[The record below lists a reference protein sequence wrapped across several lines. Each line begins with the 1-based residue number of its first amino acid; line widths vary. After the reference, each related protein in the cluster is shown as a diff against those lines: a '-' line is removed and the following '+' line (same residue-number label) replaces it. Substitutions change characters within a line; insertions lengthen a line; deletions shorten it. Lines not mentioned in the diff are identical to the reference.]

1 MQIHQ
6 DQTPIFS
13 KFNNEF
19 WYFRQFSIEISWP
32 QMLSCET
39 FELYI
44 KNKNKNKEK
53 RKKEKQ
59 ESSQSNLN
67 PISIILGITKIENK
81 NCLISTIIGCR
92 YCCRYAHYWQIQTR
106 TILLSPRLLICTRP
120 TKPSVPLPLEL
131 GLRNMRALDLISV

>member
-39 FELYI
+39 FEF
-44 KNKNKNKEK
+44 
-53 RKKEKQ
+53 KKKLKKKKKKKKKKQ
-59 ESSQSNLN
+59 ESS
-67 PISIILGITKIENK
+67 
-81 NCLISTIIGCR
+81 
-92 YCCRYAHYWQIQTR
+92 
-106 TILLSPRLLICTRP
+106 
-120 TKPSVPLPLEL
+120 
-131 GLRNMRALDLISV
+131 

>member
-39 FELYI
+39 FEFKKKLKKKEEEEEEEARVILVKSKSNFHYFGY
-44 KNKNKNKEK
+44 NKN
-53 RKKEKQ
+53 RK
-59 ESSQSNLN
+59 
-67 PISIILGITKIENK
+67 
-81 NCLISTIIGCR
+81 
-92 YCCRYAHYWQIQTR
+92 
-106 TILLSPRLLICTRP
+106 
-120 TKPSVPLPLEL
+120 
-131 GLRNMRALDLISV
+131 